1 MHHILLTIVLPAIE
15 DPILTGDFN
24 VNMLDPDSLDFKK
37 LNDSLIEPFNFKQI
51 INKPTRI
58 TEKSKTLIDLLFGK
72 DLDRVKTFGLCDA
85 SGVSDHFFIYMA
97 YNIKKPKFKP
107 ITVTRRDFRKFDLPG
122 FQRAAEVANWENVF
136 AVQDVNDKVT
146 ILENTIH
153 DLLDTFA
160 PYKTFKTKKP
170 NSTPWLTDEIKQVM
184 NKRDMF
190 KHNFNLTGNKTFQ
203 KNYKELRNKVTGMM
217 RQSQKNMFNET
228 INSKVKDSKDFYKTA
243 KKLNIISDKTNKVKV
258 IFSAQTLNEN
268 FVRS

>member
-1 MHHILLTIVLPAIE
+1 MAPTKVL
-15 DPILTGDFN
+15 
-24 VNMLDPDSLDFKK
+24 
-37 LNDSLIEPFNFKQI
+37 
-51 INKPTRI
+51 NKCWYPYHNP
-58 TEKSKTLIDLLFGK
+58 KY
-72 DLDRVKTFGLCDA
+72 C
-85 SGVSDHFFIYMA
+85 IY
-97 YNIKKPKFKP
+97 
-107 ITVTRRDFRKFDLPG
+107 
-122 FQRAAEVANWENVF
+122 VF

-146 ILENTIH
+146 ILENTIN

-160 PYKTFKTKKP
+160 PYKTFKIKKP

-258 IFSAQTLNEN
+258 NFSAQTLGCINIPLAVN
-268 FVRS
+268 HGLTSCSLT